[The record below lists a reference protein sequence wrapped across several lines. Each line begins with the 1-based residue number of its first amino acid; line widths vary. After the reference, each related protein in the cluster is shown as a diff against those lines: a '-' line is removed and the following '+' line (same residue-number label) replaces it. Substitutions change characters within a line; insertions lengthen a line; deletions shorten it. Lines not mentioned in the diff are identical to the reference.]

1 MKQSITSLLLLCFLL
16 FFPASA
22 VMAERGES
30 VMFKPTEHPFVEAP
44 PKQQTQAEECEQ
56 LLKKIEELKGKP
68 QRRHAA
74 IERHKQACT
83 K

>member
-1 MKQSITSLLLLCFLL
+1 MKASLSWLVLLSLLLLFAT
-16 FFPASA
+16 FA

-30 VMFKPTEHPFVEAP
+30 VMFKPTEHPFVEPP
-44 PKQQTQAEECEQ
+44 PKQPSQAEECEQ
-56 LLKKIEELKGKP
+56 LLKEIEALKGKP

-83 K
+83 E